1 MTDYTAAELIAHYIE
16 KDKRSRKEISAG
28 SGVSESTLSRIVNAQ
43 PVSINTL
50 KTLASYYE
58 IGDEF
63 ISLVS
68 KTTRTGCE
76 FADQLC
82 DELDKIRTYYEEK
95 GVNIRKHYENQIAL
109 RDEQNQRQ
117 QEEREREREMHQ
129 DNYDK
134 VVNYLKDE
142 NARLRSE
149 RDSARETSLA
159 VVSKKHRVFG
169 VLAVICVVIGLAFS
183 LLIVLLIIAFK
194 TDAIL

>member
-1 MTDYTAAELIAHYIE
+1 MTDYTAAELIAHHIE

-63 ISLVS
+63 MTLVS

-82 DELDKIRTYYEEK
+82 DELDKIRAYYEEK
-95 GVNIRKHYENQIAL
+95 GVNIRKHYEHQIAS

-129 DNYDK
+129 NNYDK

-142 NARLRSE
+142 NARLRRE
-149 RDSARETSLA
+149 RDEARASAGGVA
-159 VVSKKHRVFG
+159 QKKHYVYRIMA
-169 VLAVICVVIGLAFS
+169 VLCIILGITLAIT
-183 LLIVLLIIAFK
+183 IVLLYYALK
-194 TDAIL
+194 SDAIM